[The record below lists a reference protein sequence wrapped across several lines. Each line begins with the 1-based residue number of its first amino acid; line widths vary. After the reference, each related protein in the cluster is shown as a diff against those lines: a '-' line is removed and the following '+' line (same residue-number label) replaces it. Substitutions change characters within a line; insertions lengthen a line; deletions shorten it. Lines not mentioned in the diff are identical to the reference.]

1 MNKENIAIIGA
12 GICGLC
18 TALALGSKGHKV
30 TIYERDIPPPQ
41 GGAEEAFFNW
51 KRRGAAQFRHP
62 HAFLAVMC
70 NLLEGKYPDLVEQFW
85 NVGARKLTFKDMLP
99 PELAKI
105 YVPQVGDEQLWL
117 LLCRR
122 ATMETLLRR
131 YVEQTHGVR
140 IENNTSVI
148 AIKTRTTK
156 GLQTINA
163 LHLRTSKGEI
173 KNTSPDLVVDAS
185 GRKSKFPGWFEKLG
199 INIETESN
207 DADIVYYSRHYRL
220 HAGEVEPSRHDQAR
234 SAGDLGYLK
243 YGIFPGDNGHFST
256 IICLPNHEVEMKE
269 AVKKNDLFQSICMAI
284 PGVEPWINPA
294 KSSPTTDT
302 FGFGDIRAVW
312 RHFVKDGEPIALNY
326 FAVGDAAVCTNPLYG
341 RGCSTGILHA
351 HMLADLLEEIEDPH
365 DRAIEFDRRTEDALR
380 PIFRTS
386 LSDDKRGIKRA
397 KAVLEGNELD
407 ETKSLKGWFRAAFL
421 DAVSAASKEHVHVI
435 RGAMKTFNLME
446 KPGEFLKDRRIQLTV
461 LRYLLKGRRNNAGA
475 RIQLGPTR
483 PEMLEI
489 ISAWESKTVA

>member
-1 MNKENIAIIGA
+1 
-12 GICGLC
+12 
-18 TALALGSKGHKV
+18 
-30 TIYERDIPPPQ
+30 
-41 GGAEEAFFNW
+41 
-51 KRRGAAQFRHP
+51 
-62 HAFLAVMC
+62 
-70 NLLEGKYPDLVEQFW
+70 
-85 NVGARKLTFKDMLP
+85 
-99 PELAKI
+99 
-105 YVPQVGDEQLWL
+105 
-117 LLCRR
+117 
-122 ATMETLLRR
+122 
-131 YVEQTHGVR
+131 
-140 IENNTSVI
+140 
-148 AIKTRTTK
+148 
-156 GLQTINA
+156 
-163 LHLRTSKGEI
+163 
-173 KNTSPDLVVDAS
+173 
-185 GRKSKFPGWFEKLG
+185 
-199 INIETESN
+199 
-207 DADIVYYSRHYRL
+207 
-220 HAGEVEPSRHDQAR
+220 
-234 SAGDLGYLK
+234 
-243 YGIFPGDNGHFST
+243 
-256 IICLPNHEVEMKE
+256 MKE

-407 ETKSLKGWFRAAFL
+407 ETNSLKGWFRAAFL

-489 ISAWESKTVA
+489 IGAWESKTVA